1 MRRRRRRPSRPCAG
15 RGLARGGL
23 LRGSGLRRCRGVAGG
38 GGGRLAG
45 RRRLGR
51 RRLGRRSSRRRRSWR
66 PLGAA
71 CGGRLR
77 GGGLGGGLRR
87 GLGRGGRAAGGGGL
101 LGRAR
106 RGGDTGGRRVHRH
119 GDALVS
125 ESAQDDAAASG
136 SHVSGAHGL
145 GHLRAGHRA
154 GRGTLADEGLQ
165 GLVSELR
172 RECARLGGL
181 VGHRRH
187 RLPFV
192 ADGRTPRA
200 REATVRKR
208 RGGSCATP
216 GRGAG
221 WCSAGV
227 VTRCARTL

>member
-1 MRRRRRRPSRPCAG
+1 MRRRRRRPWRPCA
-15 RGLARGGL
+15 AAV
-23 LRGSGLRRCRGVAGG
+23 LRGVVFFAAAVFAGAGVSPAAAVAALRVVVA
-38 GGGRLAG
+38 LAG
-45 RRRLGR
+45 
-51 RRLGRRSSRRRRSWR
+51 
-66 PLGAA
+66 AA
-71 CGGRLR
+71 LVAAVFAA
-77 GGGLGGGLRR
+77 GGGLGGGAPWWR
-87 GLGRGGRAAGGGGL
+87 GPCAAVFAAGLAVVVRAAGGGGL

-136 SHVSGAHGL
+136 RHVSGAHGL

-165 GLVSELR
+165 GLVRELR

-208 RGGSCATP
+208 RGRSCATP

-227 VTRCARTL
+227 VTRCASPL